1 MGKHI
6 FIKDIH
12 ENNEN
17 NGFKRITQEE
27 IAEKRISAYSS
38 LPLNDLQLYELYCS
52 LPLATRTDKSRIYPK
67 YVKITGRSFSHPHP
81 HRYFTFEEFIDCLYK
96 DENFKNVILGKN

>member
-1 MGKHI
+1 M
-6 FIKDIH
+6 KDVLS
-12 ENNEN
+12 N
-17 NGFKRITQEE
+17 NGEGGFQRISKEE
-27 IAEKRISAYSS
+27 IVEKRISAYSS

>member
-1 MGKHI
+1 MGKHL

-17 NGFKRITQEE
+17 NGFKRVTQEE

-38 LPLNDLQLYELYCS
+38 LPLNDLQLYELYSS
-52 LPLATRTDKSRIYPK
+52 LPLATSTNKSRIYPK
-67 YVKITGRSFSHPHP
+67 YVKRTRRSFSHPHP

-96 DENFKNVILGKN
+96 DENFKNVIFG

>member
-1 MGKHI
+1 M
-6 FIKDIH
+6 KDVLS
-12 ENNEN
+12 N
-17 NGFKRITQEE
+17 NGEGGFQRISKEE
-27 IAEKRISAYSS
+27 IVEKRISAYSS

-67 YVKITGRSFSHPHP
+67 YVKIRGRSFSHPHP

>member
-6 FIKDIH
+6 FIKDIQK
-12 ENNEN
+12 NNEN
-17 NGFKRITQEE
+17 NSFQRITKEE
-27 IAEKRISAYSS
+27 IEEKRISAYQTS
-38 LPLNDLQLYELYCS
+38 LNDLQLYELYCS
-52 LPLATRTDKSRIYPK
+52 LSLATRTDNSRIYPK
-67 YVKITGRSFSHPHP
+67 YVKITGRSIIHPHP

>member
-1 MGKHI
+1 MGKHL
-6 FIKDIH
+6 FIKDMR
-12 ENNEN
+12 ENNDN

-27 IAEKRISAYSS
+27 IAEKRISAYHSS
-38 LPLNDLQLYELYCS
+38 LNDLQLYDLYCS
-52 LPLATRTDKSRIYPK
+52 LSLATRTDKSRIYPK

-96 DENFKNVILGKN
+96 DENFKNVILGRN